1 MRAGVTVQASRGV
14 NPPDRSVTELTPER
28 AERGSELHERRREEV
43 EVLLGGE
50 LEERLR
56 RGPCESERLLGDDVF
71 PVLEREAR
79 RVPRGLSGGV
89 STTTTS
95 ASESRTARA
104 SSTRRSPGRRVCRP
118 PQVSRRRAQTSP
130 SRACPRATSGSST
143 WR

>member
-56 RGPCESERLLGDDVF
+56 RGPRESERLLGDDVF

-79 RVPRGLSGGV
+79 QFPVAL
-89 STTTTS
+89 
-95 ASESRTARA
+95 
-104 SSTRRSPGRRVCRP
+104 
-118 PQVSRRRAQTSP
+118 RRREHDDDLRLRVEDGARVVDEAQP
-130 SRACPRATSGSST
+130 GPAGL
-143 WR
+143 